1 MYLIGIYLLIGVLA
15 ILSLFKLKNHKIEII
30 FFALFLIFICSRF
43 PLGTDI
49 DAYNLY
55 FSQTPLSIID
65 ALKGTPY
72 PDNIGYNVFMCIAK
86 NIYDSFNFYMIF
98 FNVIMAAILGY
109 ITYKYSKNYYISAMI
124 LLGSGMVQ
132 IYFGGSLRQ
141 MIITAIFLFAYF
153 EFLAKNKYILYY
165 ISILIAIT
173 FHWVALILLLVP
185 IFKIYYEKV
194 TNKWLKYALPIGVCI
209 GCYLFISYIMPSFAY
224 LIPGRFS
231 TYFLA
236 NSFSLM
242 GLCSRI
248 VVLFVVL
255 LAYYLTDKS
264 ALDNWDKFSIYMCFL
279 SFLIYVVFVRSS
291 DFSRVADLFSIIEI
305 VLLPKLIMNIKP
317 NVYKQLFMTLIVLG
331 VNFIFL
337 VTDIKYIASR
347 SLKNRD
353 ITNFP
358 IVWVWEDVDFDE
370 LFQGF

>member
-1 MYLIGIYLLIGVLA
+1 MYLIGIYLLIGLLA

-30 FFALFLIFICSRF
+30 FFAIFLIFICSRF

-55 FSQTPLSIID
+55 FSQTPLNIID

-98 FNVIMAAILGY
+98 FNIIMAAILGY

-124 LLGSGMVQ
+124 LLGSGIVQ

-141 MIITAIFLFAYF
+141 MIITAIFLFAYY
-153 EFLAKNKYILYY
+153 EFLSKNKYILYY
-165 ISILIAIT
+165 IAIFIAIT

-194 TNKWLKYALPIGVCI
+194 TNKWLKYVLPIGVCI

-236 NSFSLM
+236 NSFSLI

-264 ALDNWDKFSIYMCFL
+264 SLNDWDRFSVYMCFL

-331 VNFIFL
+331 ANFIFL
-337 VTDIKYIASR
+337 VTDIRYIASG
-347 SLKNRD
+347 SLKNRNMY
-353 ITNFP
+353 NFP
-358 IVWVWEDVDFDE
+358 MVWVWEDVDFDE

>member
-1 MYLIGIYLLIGVLA
+1 MYLIGIYLLIGILA
-15 ILSLFKLKNHKIEII
+15 ILSLFKLKDHRIEKI
-30 FFALFLIFICSRF
+30 FLLLFLIFICLRF

-49 DAYNLY
+49 DAYELY
-55 FSQTPLSIID
+55 FSQTPFNVID

-86 NIYDSFNFYMIF
+86 NIYNSFNFYMIY
-98 FNVIMAAILGY
+98 FNIIIAAVLGF
-109 ITYKYSKNYYISAMI
+109 ITYRYSKNYYISAVI

-165 ISILIAIT
+165 VSIIVAIT
-173 FHWVALILLLVP
+173 FHWVALILLFVP

-194 TNKWLKYALPIGVCI
+194 TSKIGRYLVPIIICLI
-209 GCYLFISYIMPSFAY
+209 CYLMTSYVVPSFAY

-231 TYFLA
+231 TYFYA
-236 NSFSLM
+236 NSFSIL

-248 VVLFVVL
+248 VVLCVVL
-255 LAYYLTDKS
+255 LGYYLTDKTKLNS
-264 ALDNWDKFSIYMCFL
+264 WDKFSVYMCFL

-291 DFSRVADLFSIIEI
+291 DFSRVADLFSVIEI
-305 VLLPKLIMNIKP
+305 VILPKMIINIKE
-317 NVYKQLFMTLIVLG
+317 NIWKQVLMTVVVIF
-331 VNFIFL
+331 VNLIFL
-337 VTDIKYIASR
+337 VGDIRYIAAG
-347 SLKNRD
+347 SLKDRNMY
-353 ITNFP
+353 NFP
-358 IVWVWEDVDFDE
+358 LVWIWEDVNFDE